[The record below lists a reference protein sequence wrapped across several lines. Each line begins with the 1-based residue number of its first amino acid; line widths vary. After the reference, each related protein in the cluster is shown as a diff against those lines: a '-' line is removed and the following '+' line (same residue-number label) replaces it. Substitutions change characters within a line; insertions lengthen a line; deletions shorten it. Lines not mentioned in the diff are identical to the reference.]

1 MATEFR
7 VGIVTVSYGSSEDLD
22 LFLTTLRKHCGDVDV
37 AVVDN
42 KPGADGV
49 EEVAKKHRAL
59 YLPLASNPGYGAG
72 MNAGVNMLRSGN
84 VNAGDTDTSSGGEH
98 RAHAGNDYEAFF
110 ICNPDIHFTEDSITP
125 LLDVLTRE
133 PSIGSVGPKLL
144 NDDGTV
150 YPSAREIPSVG
161 NGIGHGIFG
170 AVWPNNPWTRRYKSS
185 AGYDSVRDAGWLSG
199 AAVMVKTSVW
209 DAIAGFDET
218 YFLNFEDI
226 DLGFRIGKAGYRN
239 VFVPTTS
246 VVHVGGHSL
255 KKNAEAAERAMHES
269 AVRFMRKRYAG
280 FWNTPIR
287 WAVILGLRVRGALT
301 LRSIR
306 RAR

>member
-7 VGIVTVSYGSSEDLD
+7 VGVVTVSYGSGEDLD
-22 LFLTTLRKHCGDVDV
+22 LFLTTLHAHCGSVDV
-37 AVVDN
+37 CVVDN
-42 KPGADGV
+42 KPGPEGV
-49 EEVAKKHRAL
+49 EAIAKKHDAL
-59 YLPLASNPGYGAG
+59 YLPLPHNPGYGAG
-72 MNAGVNMLRSGN
+72 MNAGAQALSTQQA
-84 VNAGDTDTSSGGEH
+84 AGTTEPFD
-98 RAHAGNDYEAFF
+98 AFF
-110 ICNPDIHFTEDSITP
+110 VCNPDIHFTEDSITP
-125 LLDVLTRE
+125 LMNVLMRE
-133 PSIGSVGPKLL
+133 PSIGSVGPTLL

-161 NGIGHGIFG
+161 NGIGHGLFG
-170 AVWPNNPWTRRYKSS
+170 VIWPNNPWTKRYKSS
-185 AGYDSVRDAGWLSG
+185 EGYDAERDAGWLSG

-209 DAIAGFDET
+209 HEIAGFDEA

-239 VFVPTTS
+239 LFVPTTS

-255 KKNAEAAERAMHES
+255 KKNAEAAERAMHDS
-269 AVRFMRKRYAG
+269 AIRFMRKRYAG
-280 FWNTPIR
+280 VLNTPIR

-306 RAR
+306 RASASKSDR